1 MAYDPLTAIF
11 EAGKIAIEKIWP
23 DENKRA
29 EEMRKLEELRQKGD
43 LAELNAHVTILTS
56 QIKVNEEAAKHP
68 SIFVAGAR
76 PFIIWVGGASLA
88 WSGLVHPLLMWVWAF
103 AGIEGTPPPM
113 IDSGALVALVSGL
126 LGVGGMRSFD
136 KSKGVETKRTTK

>member
-1 MAYDPLTAIF
+1 MAFDPLTAVF

-29 EEMRKLEELRQKGD
+29 EEMRKLEEMRQNGALVEMKAYTD
-43 LAELNAHVTILTS
+43 VLTA
-56 QIKVNEEAAKHP
+56 QIKVNEVAAAHP

-76 PFIIWVGGASLA
+76 PFVIWVGGASLA
-88 WSGLVHPLLMWVWAF
+88 WGGLVHPLLMWVWAF

-113 IDSGALVALVSGL
+113 IDSGALFALVSGL
-126 LGVGGMRSFD
+126 LGDR
-136 KSKGVETKRTTK
+136 KSVV